1 MCHRGVPI
9 MAGLTVSWGILW
21 PPQVWTFTLTSLR
34 QQAVSWSGVAV
45 PHPEDNNWLLCSVP
59 GGNPKI
65 CQCLTFKSETVHWVQ
80 VLFHTKSTIG
90 KRSSR
95 CVGRTE
101 RPHLGFVGALQFLG
115 KEQLLK
121 CRVCR
126 PSGDRL
132 RRMPLSAPFPCV
144 VAWLRGP
151 GDAGAVSDLRS
162 PHPTGRPPVLWAG
175 RGGGGSTRFDRQ
187 KMPGVWGPGSGVR

>member
-80 VLFHTKSTIG
+80 VLFHTKPTIG
-90 KRSSR
+90 KRSSGR
-95 CVGRTE
+95 VGRTE
-101 RPHLGFVGALQFLG
+101 RPHLGFVGALQFWGERTTVEMPRL
-115 KEQLLK
+115 
-121 CRVCR
+121 
-126 PSGDRL
+126 PSIR
-132 RRMPLSAPFPCV
+132 
-144 VAWLRGP
+144 
-151 GDAGAVSDLRS
+151 
-162 PHPTGRPPVLWAG
+162 RPPPAHAPLRPLPV
-175 RGGGGSTRFDRQ
+175 RGGVAPGARGRRHCFGPEKPPPIPGG
-187 KMPGVWGPGSGVR
+187 GVGGQGSIGRRCLGSGVRGLALGEGLFL